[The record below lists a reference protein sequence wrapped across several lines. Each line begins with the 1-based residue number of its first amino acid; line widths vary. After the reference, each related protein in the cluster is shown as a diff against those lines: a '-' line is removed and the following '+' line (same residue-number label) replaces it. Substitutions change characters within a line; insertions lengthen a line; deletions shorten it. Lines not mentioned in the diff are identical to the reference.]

1 MKGERE
7 REGLEMKS
15 LNIIEGDDILLKMR
29 TREVNVKT
37 RGKNNLSEMV
47 ISWSGGGRDRGGGL
61 KSRQ

>member
-47 ISWSGGGRDRGGGL
+47 ISWSGGGRDRDGGL